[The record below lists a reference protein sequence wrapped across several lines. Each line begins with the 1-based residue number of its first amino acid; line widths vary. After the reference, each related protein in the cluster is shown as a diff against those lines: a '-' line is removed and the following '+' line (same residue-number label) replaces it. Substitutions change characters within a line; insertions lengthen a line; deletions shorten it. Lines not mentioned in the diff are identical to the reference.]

1 MAIKQ
6 ACRYLVERVGNESKS
21 SKGWECGVGKDLIK
35 DLDGK
40 AKPLIL

>member
-6 ACRYLVERVGNESKS
+6 ACCYLVECVGNESKS
-21 SKGWECGVGKDLIK
+21 STGWECSIGKDLIE